1 MAISIILTPAAAFI
15 LDDIVSG
22 AVNKLT
28 KWFLPKLILWAK
40 VRILAIIDNSPLI
53 GIKNFINLL
62 PFLKAPVYITITK
75 IDVAKVLFINIGNIV
90 VVNQGGR
97 VQIIPLKDPATKA
110 IDNKVVNK

>member
-1 MAISIILTPAAAFI
+1 MQF
-15 LDDIVSG
+15 
-22 AVNKLT
+22 
-28 KWFLPKLILWAK
+28 
-40 VRILAIIDNSPLI
+40 RIWRFNEVIHLNVLQKQYVD
-53 GIKNFINLL
+53 KNFINLL

-90 VVNQGGR
+90 VVNRGGR